1 MKATPIQEIPFI
13 YVKKDKMVD
22 GTHRRLCVSH
32 SPFNGAD
39 FCGQGTGHVRQE
51 LKIMP
56 IVSCFK
62 SLALLFITVEVTIQ
76 PWLKNTLSC
85 RPMNPGCGSLVTAL
99 LFSFHEIYS
108 SDLLGIGN
116 TNQKKHG

>member
-1 MKATPIQEIPFI
+1 M
-13 YVKKDKMVD
+13 
-22 GTHRRLCVSH
+22 SH

-39 FCGQGTGHVRQE
+39 FCGQGTGYVRQE